1 MKIQYQYMMPPF
13 FRPYKEMTAREANQ
27 YFEYY
32 VSQIPIRIEYL
43 QNFLDKN
50 VDKKI
55 RLDFTENSLVE
66 FWDWYGDLLVEQQK
80 TDYQE
85 NTPLHLSYGVLG
97 ISSDFAMYFGELFV
111 QKHPTIR
118 WGYLKKP
125 KNHLFF
131 HRPSLMGFQHN
142 LCYCPEQT
150 ISVLVCSALEE
161 KIQMKFL
168 TLYMLG
174 KKEFEKEVYK

>member
-1 MKIQYQYMMPPF
+1 MKIQYQYMIPPF

-131 HRPSLMGFQHN
+131 HRPALMGFQHN

-161 KIQMKFL
+161 KNPNEVLDAIHAW
-168 TLYMLG
+168 
-174 KKEFEKEVYK
+174 EKRI

>member
-1 MKIQYQYMMPPF
+1 
-13 FRPYKEMTAREANQ
+13 MTDREADQ

-32 VSQIPIRIEYL
+32 VSRNPIRIEYL

-55 RLDFTENSLVE
+55 RLDFTENSLVA

-97 ISSDFAMYFGELFV
+97 ISSDFAMCFGEMFI
-111 QKHPTIR
+111 QKNPAIR

-125 KNHLFF
+125 KNNFF
-131 HRPSLMGFQHN
+131 FQRPSLMGFQQN
-142 LCYCPEQT
+142 LCYCPEHT
-150 ISVLVCSALEE
+150 IGVLVRNALKE
-161 KIQMKFL
+161 KNPNEILDTVKAW
-168 TLYMLG
+168 
-174 KKEFEKEVYK
+174 EKRI

>member
-1 MKIQYQYMMPPF
+1 
-13 FRPYKEMTAREANQ
+13 MTVREADQ

-85 NTPLHLSYGVLG
+85 NTPVHLSYGVLG
-97 ISSDFAMYFGELFV
+97 MGSDFAMYFGEMFI
-111 QKHPTIR
+111 QKNPTIR
-118 WGYLKKP
+118 WGYLKNP
-125 KNHLFF
+125 KIIFSSRDLLSWDF
-131 HRPSLMGFQHN
+131 SIIYAIALSIQ
-142 LCYCPEQT
+142 
-150 ISVLVCSALEE
+150 SAC
-161 KIQMKFL
+161 
-168 TLYMLG
+168 
-174 KKEFEKEVYK
+174 

>member
-1 MKIQYQYMMPPF
+1 
-13 FRPYKEMTAREANQ
+13 MTAREANQ
-27 YFEYY
+27 YFKYY
-32 VSQIPIRIEYL
+32 VSQIPIRIAYL

-50 VDKKI
+50 ADKKI

-111 QKHPTIR
+111 QKHPTIT
-118 WGYLKKP
+118 WGYLKNP
-125 KNHLFF
+125 KNNLFF

-150 ISVLVCSALEE
+150 ISVLVCQALEE

-168 TLYMLG
+168 TQLRLG
-174 KKEFEKEVYK
+174 KKEFKEEVYK

>member
-1 MKIQYQYMMPPF
+1 
-13 FRPYKEMTAREANQ
+13 MTDREANQ

-32 VSQIPIRIEYL
+32 VSQIPIRIAYL
-43 QNFLDKN
+43 QNFLDNN

-111 QKHPTIR
+111 QKHPTIT

-125 KNHLFF
+125 KNNLFF
-131 HRPSLMGFQHN
+131 HRQSLMGFQHN
-142 LCYCPEQT
+142 LCYRPEQT

>member
-1 MKIQYQYMMPPF
+1 MGIQYQYMIPPF
-13 FRPYKEMTAREANQ
+13 FRPYKEMTDREANQ

-32 VSQIPIRIEYL
+32 ISQIPIRIAYL

-50 VDKKI
+50 ADKKI
-55 RLDFTENSLVE
+55 KLDFTENSLVE

-111 QKHPTIR
+111 RKNPTIR
-118 WGYLKKP
+118 RGYLKKP
-125 KNHLFF
+125 KNNLFF

-150 ISVLVCSALEE
+150 ISVLVCRALKEKNSNAVCDIVKSWEE
-161 KIQMKFL
+161 MI
-168 TLYMLG
+168 
-174 KKEFEKEVYK
+174 

>member
-1 MKIQYQYMMPPF
+1 MIPPF

-27 YFEYY
+27 YFKYY
-32 VSQIPIRIEYL
+32 VSQIPIRIAYL

-50 VDKKI
+50 ADKKI

-111 QKHPTIR
+111 QKNPTIT

-125 KNHLFF
+125 KNNLFF

-150 ISVLVCSALEE
+150 ISVLVCRALKE
-161 KIQMKFL
+161 KIQMQFV
-168 TLYMLG
+168 TLLNLG
-174 KKEFEKEVYK
+174 KK